1 MMILE
6 ASDIHKSFKT
16 RYEDLRV
23 LRGVSFRANEGE
35 VLCIVGPSG
44 SGKSTLLHILGGLD
58 RPDRGRVML
67 DSVELFKHSDGD
79 LARLRNENIGFI
91 FQFHHLLPEFN
102 ALENTMMPLIIRGMS
117 ASAAAARARRA
128 LRDAGL
134 LDRERHRPSEL
145 SGGERQ
151 RVAVARALVN
161 DPKLVLA
168 DEPSGNLDQ
177 ESSQMLHGLIWTLSR
192 KRGLTFIIVTHN
204 LSLAQSAERTLRL
217 VGGKT
222 EENQL
227 AL

>member
-1 MMILE
+1 MILE

-23 LRGVSFRANEGE
+23 LRGVSFTATEGE
-35 VLCIVGPSG
+35 VLCVVGPSG

-67 DSVELFKHSDGD
+67 DSVELFKHSNGD
-79 LARLRNENIGFI
+79 LARLRNEKVGFI
-91 FQFHHLLPEFN
+91 FQFHHLLPEFS

-117 ASAAAARARRA
+117 APAAAARARSA

-134 LDRERHRPSEL
+134 VDRERHRPNEL

-161 DPKLVLA
+161 GPKLVLA
-168 DEPSGNLDQ
+168 DEPSGNLDN
-177 ESSQMLHGLIWTLSR
+177 ESSQMLHDLIWRLSR
-192 KRGLTFIIVTHN
+192 EMGLTFVIVTHN
-204 LSLAQSAERTLRL
+204 LSLAESAQRTLRL

-222 EENQL
+222 EEN
-227 AL
+227 